1 MNKILKYGLYMQ
13 IPNLILIM
21 IITLSLIITS
31 INWNWFINNLGIIIL
46 GTIFVLINI
55 FSLIL
60 IFVGLMEN
68 NNYKA
73 TEEIFKKIT
82 SKINNSSNNERR

>member
-60 IFVGLMEN
+60 ILVGLMEN
-68 NNYKA
+68 NN
-73 TEEIFKKIT
+73 
-82 SKINNSSNNERR
+82 SKNERRYN